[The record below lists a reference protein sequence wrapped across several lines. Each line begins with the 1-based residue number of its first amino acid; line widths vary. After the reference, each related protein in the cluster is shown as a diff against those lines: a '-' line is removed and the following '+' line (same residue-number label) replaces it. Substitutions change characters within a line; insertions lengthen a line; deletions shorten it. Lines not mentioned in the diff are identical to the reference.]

1 MNKTAKIFLIAAGLL
16 GTAAM
21 ANASPGGATGAA
33 SFARSYA
40 RVKRWEG
47 GYQDDPNDP
56 GNFDNQGRNI
66 GTNMGITPATFRQAT
81 GRWPS
86 RAEMKALTPEQAAE
100 IFRKLF
106 WDKIWGDK
114 FKDAALADIVLDG
127 VVNHGRGVRLFQE
140 VLGDVATDNAWGP
153 ETHASML
160 AKNPAQ
166 LYRAYRERRRKYYHQ
181 LADNDPKLAT
191 FLKGWLRRIDSFQ
204 DY

>member
-1 MNKTAKIFLIAAGLL
+1 MNNTAKIALVLAGLL
-16 GTAAM
+16 GFAAM
-21 ANASPGGATGAA
+21 ANASPGSAGGGV

-40 RVKRWEG
+40 RVRRWEG
-47 GYQDDPNDP
+47 GYQENPNDP
-56 GNFDNQGRNI
+56 GNYDNEGRLI
-66 GTNMGITPATFRQAT
+66 GTNMGITPGTYKQAT
-81 GRWPS
+81 GYWPTK
-86 RAEMKALTPEQAAE
+86 AEMKALTPDQAAA
-100 IFRKLF
+100 IFKLLF

-140 VLGDVATDNAWGP
+140 ILGDVEQDNKWGP

-166 LYRAYRERRRKYYHQ
+166 LYRAYRERRKRYYLQ
-181 LADNDPKLAT
+181 LIENDPKLAV
-191 FLKGWLRRIDSFQ
+191 FKNGWMRRIDSFT